1 MSGAAFTRQQQS
13 WVGLDRACV
22 VSKARVL
29 YLATLAD
36 ICRPPSQT
44 QGWPRGVQSFMY
56 ILTKCTSYMP
66 FAFAQTPPPPELLSV
81 PFLTMEVFWYIR
93 YYNKA
98 CLLLSYVFLAAC
110 KAGHDT

>member
-1 MSGAAFTRQQQS
+1 
-13 WVGLDRACV
+13 
-22 VSKARVL
+22 
-29 YLATLAD
+29 
-36 ICRPPSQT
+36 
-44 QGWPRGVQSFMY
+44 
-56 ILTKCTSYMP
+56 MP